1 MQCYAMQAQ
10 LGLTQTENKS
20 SGSKCVPPHA
30 SSPIAR
36 QPTHCAAAGRSC
48 SSRLRQPRIS
58 SIRPSPMQQ
67 HRPHANKS
75 ILHPIN
81 VFRKYIISLEGWEQI
96 QWSTSYILSQA
107 RLVQVRIRCLL
118 YVNFRAMYSLHSK
131 KMQLLL
137 PKNSNNFKF
146 DQIYIKNY

>member
-1 MQCYAMQAQ
+1 MRCYADVAW
-10 LGLTQTENKS
+10 LSAGRNKS

-48 SSRLRQPRIS
+48 SCSLQAPSASHIIHHPWSSTGLMLINPSSNRLTS
-58 SIRPSPMQQ
+58 SGST
-67 HRPHANKS
+67 
-75 ILHPIN
+75 
-81 VFRKYIISLEGWEQI
+81 SLDGWERI

-131 KMQLLL
+131 KMQLSL